1 MYIEEP
7 REDNLS
13 LSLHTWQLKQLGAD
27 TEGRIHFTK
36 LKVGVLSGHTSKL
49 ISKVEM

>member
-27 TEGRIHFTK
+27 IEGRIHFTK
-36 LKVGVLSGHTSKL
+36 LKVGVATFRTYKQAHKQG
-49 ISKVEM
+49 

>member
-1 MYIEEP
+1 MYIEEAL
-7 REDNLS
+7 EDNLS

-27 TEGRIHFTK
+27 IEGRIHSTK
-36 LKVGVLSGHTSKL
+36 LKVGILSGHASKL